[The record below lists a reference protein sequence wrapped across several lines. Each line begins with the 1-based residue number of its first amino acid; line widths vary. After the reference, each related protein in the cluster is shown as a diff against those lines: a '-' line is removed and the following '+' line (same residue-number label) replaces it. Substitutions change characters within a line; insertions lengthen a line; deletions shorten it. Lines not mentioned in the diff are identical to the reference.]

1 MLDSLRNSA
10 KSPIMKGLLIL
21 LAVGFAG
28 WGVND
33 VVTATA
39 SRTPAIKVG
48 DIEVAPERV
57 AEDYQRELRRLQ
69 EMFGGGIT
77 DEQAR
82 QMGVLD
88 RTIQQIVSRALLDQ
102 AAQDLGMVADMDSL
116 RREIATNPA
125 FHNAQGKFDADAFR
139 TALSRAGY
147 SEGGFLSIARL
158 DMVRSQI
165 ASAVTGG
172 VAAPS
177 TLIAPLHRYHGERRV
192 AETVLF
198 ETERMAA
205 PKAPDDGT
213 LAEFHKANSARF
225 MAPEYRAVSVL
236 TIRPGDVAG
245 HVTVTDQ
252 MIAEAYEQRLDEFV
266 EGERRNVRQI
276 LFDDEAAA
284 RAAVQ
289 AARGGARF
297 DEVAKAAAREVGSL
311 GWVERQGLPAD
322 FAEPVFA
329 LPADGISEP
338 LQSPLGWHVFNVTG
352 LAEGR
357 TRPLADVRDQI
368 RQDLAGEKALD
379 LVFTLGTQVQDALA
393 GGATL
398 EEAAQRLKIGFAKA
412 EIDQRGRTR
421 QGQPADTL
429 PQSDTFLAAAFATE
443 RGRDSELTELDAGGY
458 FLLRVDE
465 VTPPA
470 LKPYESIKDEVAK
483 AWVAEQRANAA
494 RQAAEAAAAKL
505 KEGAA
510 LAQLATEAKSKV
522 TVTQPL
528 GREGAN
534 ESLPRDLIERLFTMT
549 PGEAATAPMP
559 TGTLLVVLKEVVP
572 AGPVDGEGAKVLS
585 RQAGQTIAADILD
598 QYLAALTTEHGVTV
612 NRKVIEGRL

>member
-39 SRTPAIKVG
+39 SRSPAIQVG

-172 VAAPS
+172 VAAPAA
-177 TLIAPLHRYHGERRV
+177 LIAPLHRYHGERRV

-205 PKAPDDGT
+205 PKAPDDAA
-213 LAEFHKANSARF
+213 LAEFHKTNSARF
-225 MAPEYRAVSVL
+225 MAPEYRTVSVL
-236 TIRPGDVAG
+236 TVRPGDVAG

-276 LFDDEAAA
+276 LFDDE
-284 RAAVQ
+284 
-289 AARGGARF
+289 
-297 DEVAKAAAREVGSL
+297 
-311 GWVERQGLPAD
+311 
-322 FAEPVFA
+322 
-329 LPADGISEP
+329 
-338 LQSPLGWHVFNVTG
+338 
-352 LAEGR
+352 
-357 TRPLADVRDQI
+357 
-368 RQDLAGEKALD
+368 
-379 LVFTLGTQVQDALA
+379 
-393 GGATL
+393 
-398 EEAAQRLKIGFAKA
+398 
-412 EIDQRGRTR
+412 
-421 QGQPADTL
+421 
-429 PQSDTFLAAAFATE
+429 
-443 RGRDSELTELDAGGY
+443 
-458 FLLRVDE
+458 
-465 VTPPA
+465 
-470 LKPYESIKDEVAK
+470 
-483 AWVAEQRANAA
+483 
-494 RQAAEAAAAKL
+494 
-505 KEGAA
+505 
-510 LAQLATEAKSKV
+510 
-522 TVTQPL
+522 
-528 GREGAN
+528 
-534 ESLPRDLIERLFTMT
+534 
-549 PGEAATAPMP
+549 
-559 TGTLLVVLKEVVP
+559 
-572 AGPVDGEGAKVLS
+572 
-585 RQAGQTIAADILD
+585 
-598 QYLAALTTEHGVTV
+598 
-612 NRKVIEGRL
+612 